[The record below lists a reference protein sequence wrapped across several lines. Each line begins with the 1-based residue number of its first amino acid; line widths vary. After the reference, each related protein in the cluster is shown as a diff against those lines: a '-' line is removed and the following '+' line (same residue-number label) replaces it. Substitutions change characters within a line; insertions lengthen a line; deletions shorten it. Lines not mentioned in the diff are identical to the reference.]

1 MAHNLPDPAGARMRR
16 SELTG
21 LLAASAALLL
31 LFGCA
36 APGVPVTR
44 QPAVPRPIADL
55 SAKQVGD
62 SVVLSFTLPKNTVQG
77 KSLSKTPAIEI
88 CRVFTSAPATGA
100 AVASQQ
106 PQLMTTIPP
115 QMVAHYQKG
124 ERIEFPDAL
133 ALADL
138 SAHRGADA
146 VYMVRTRI
154 GKHDSGDSNVV
165 QVHILPALQPINDL
179 RAEITKAAVNL
190 SWTAPIILPK
200 DSPPPVS
207 IRYRVYRTGISPQG
221 KTGVNLGEA
230 NEPVEATLGESA
242 TNSYSD
248 SQFTFGRTY
257 AYSVHSVAT
266 YEYGSVESA
275 DSNVLE
281 VTPRDTFAPAT
292 PENLAATATPAS
304 NSVTAHVDLSWAIN
318 TESDLLGYNVYR
330 SEMESGPGVRINAAP
345 LITPVFRDN
354 SVAAGKQYFY
364 RVTAVDR
371 SGNESAPSASVA
383 VTVPASSEQQD

>member
-1 MAHNLPDPAGARMRR
+1 MTRNLPEPAGTRMRR
-16 SELTG
+16 SEWAG
-21 LLAASAALLL
+21 PLAAGAALLV

-44 QPAVPRPIADL
+44 QPAVPRAIADL

-62 SVVLSFTLPKNTVQG
+62 SVVLSFTLPKNTIQG

-88 CRVFTSAPATGA
+88 YRVFASAPSTGA
-100 AVASQQ
+100 GAASQQ

-115 QMVAHYQKG
+115 QMVAHYQTP

-133 ALADL
+133 ALRDL
-138 SAHRGADA
+138 SAHRDADA

-154 GKHDSGDSNVV
+154 GKHDSGDSNLV
-165 QVHILPALQPINDL
+165 QVHILPAVQPINDL
-179 RAEITKAAVNL
+179 RAEITKTAVNL

-200 DSPPPVS
+200 DSPPPIS
-207 IRYRVYRTGISPQG
+207 LRYRVYRADISALGQAGADSG
-221 KTGVNLGEA
+221 KA
-230 NEPVEATLGESA
+230 NEPVDVTLLGEST
-242 TNSYSD
+242 TNSYRD
-248 SQFTFGRTY
+248 SQFTFGHAY
-257 AYSVHSVAT
+257 AYFVRSVAA

-275 DSNVLE
+275 DSNVSE
-281 VTPRDTFAPAT
+281 VAPRDTFAPAS

-304 NSVTAHVDLSWAIN
+304 NSVAAHVDLSWAISN
-318 TESDLLGYNVYR
+318 ESDLLGYNVYR
-330 SEMESGPGVRINAAP
+330 SESESAPGARVNMTP

-354 SVAAGKQYFY
+354 SAEAGKQYFY

-371 SGNESAPSASVA
+371 SGNESAPSAPVA
-383 VTVPASSEQQD
+383 VTVPASDER